1 MRHNRSDFVPPLSP
15 GDWKAIRSLVP
26 YLLEFKWRVTAV
38 VLLLVASKLANVG
51 VPLLLKEIVDAMSR
65 PQAMLAVPVMLI
77 FA

>member
-38 VLLLVASKLANVG
+38 VLLLVASPEKNVSA
-51 VPLLLKEIVDAMSR
+51 KCST
-65 PQAMLAVPVMLI
+65 
-77 FA
+77 